1 MRGVSLACAMTSR
14 SAPLRILT
22 WHVHGNYLW
31 YLSQTPHEF
40 YVPFKPGRP
49 PGYGGRAGTFP
60 WPDNLHELAADDVRN
75 HDFDCILYQT
85 HANYLS
91 DQYEILSEAQRRL
104 PKIALEHDPPIHHPT
119 DQQHPVDDPN
129 VLVVHVTHFNALMWN
144 SGRSPVRVIEHG
156 VLVPA
161 DVRHRGDIDRGVVV
175 INNLAERGR
184 RLGADVF
191 MAARE
196 RVPLDLVGM
205 DALSLGGVGEI
216 DPPQLPEFVSR
227 YRFFFNPIRHTSL
240 GLAIIEAMMVGLP
253 IVGLATTELSTVIEN
268 GVSGYV
274 DTNLDRL
281 VAVMRDLLAD
291 PAEARRL
298 GENARRCARERFDI
312 GRFTR
317 DWDETFRFVTG
328 ARQSSM
334 SAGTSLRT
342 TAGVA
347 A

>member
-1 MRGVSLACAMTSR
+1 MTSR
-14 SAPLRILT
+14 STRLRILT

-40 YVPFKPGRP
+40 YIPYKAGRP

-60 WPDNLHELAADDVRN
+60 WPDHLHELAADDVRH

-91 DQYEILSEAQRRL
+91 DQYEILSEEQRRL
-104 PKIALEHDPPIHHPT
+104 PRIVLEHDPPIHHPT
-119 DQQHPVDDPN
+119 DQQHPVDDPD

-156 VLVPA
+156 VLVPD
-161 DVRHRGDIDRGVVV
+161 DVRYRGDIARGVVV
-175 INNLAERGR
+175 INNLADRGR

-191 MAARE
+191 AAARA

-205 DALSLGGVGEI
+205 DATSLGGIGEV
-216 DPPQLPEFVSR
+216 DPPRLPEFVSH
-227 YRFFFNPIRHTSL
+227 YRLFFNPIRHTSL

-253 IVGLATTELSTVIEN
+253 IVGLATTELSTVIQN

-281 VAVMRDLLAD
+281 IDVMHDLLAD
-291 PAEARRL
+291 PGEARRL
-298 GENARRCARERFDI
+298 GDNARRYARDRFAI

-317 DWDETFRFVTG
+317 DWDDTFRMVTG
-328 ARQSSM
+328 TRRPATLAPPALTPQQS
-334 SAGTSLRT
+334 
-342 TAGVA
+342 AGVA